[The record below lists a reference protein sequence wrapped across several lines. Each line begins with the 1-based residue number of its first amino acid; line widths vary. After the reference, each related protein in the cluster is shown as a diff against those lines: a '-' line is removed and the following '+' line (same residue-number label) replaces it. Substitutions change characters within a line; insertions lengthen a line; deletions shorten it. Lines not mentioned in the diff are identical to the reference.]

1 MNRKALFESK
11 RHNGQLRRWCIAGAL
26 VLALAPLGPSALATG
41 VPATDLPAAR
51 PVSQV
56 LVTQNSAQPATS
68 QMVTR
73 PRIQL
78 AILLDTSNSMD
89 GLIEQ
94 TRNQLWQ
101 VVNGFATAEQ
111 NGVAPILEIAL
122 FDYGNSG
129 NASGAGYVRQLNGFT
144 RELDAVSQG
153 LFALTTNGGDEYCG
167 YAIDTAIHAL
177 QWSQSASDIKIIFI
191 AGNESFAQGPVPYQQ
206 AARLAQQY
214 GISIN
219 TIHAGDHDTG
229 VRDGWQDGALL
240 AGGEYLAID
249 ANQQVVHIAAPQ
261 DARIAELNAELNGT
275 YLPYGSEGAG
285 KAQRQIQQ
293 DQLSSDIST
302 GLLAKRARSKVSE
315 FYANADW
322 DLVDALKDGA
332 VAEEELAA
340 MEDAALPTPMQGM
353 SAEEKLGYLKQ
364 KRAQRESIQ
373 REILELSESRASY
386 VAEQEREQAVASPSV
401 SDALTGAI
409 RRQAQQKHF
418 TFNN

>member
-1 MNRKALFESK
+1 MKFPTASS
-11 RHNGQLRRWCIAGAL
+11 HNLPSTRQPHSYIAR
-26 VLALAPLGPSALATG
+26 VLALLLASVVSSASATEI
-41 VPATDLPAAR
+41 AAR
-51 PVSQV
+51 QQVGQLTSHGHSGLAAISQ
-56 LVTQNSAQPATS
+56 LVET
-68 QMVTR
+68 

-101 VVNGFATAEQ
+101 VVNELAAAQQ
-111 NGVAPILEIAL
+111 NGVTPILEIAL

-229 VRDGWQDGALL
+229 VRDGWRDGALL

-249 ANQQVVHIAAPQ
+249 ANQQVVHVEAPQ
-261 DARIAELNAELNGT
+261 DARIAELNAQLNGT

-285 KAQRQIQQ
+285 KAQRQMQQ
-293 DQLSSDIST
+293 DQLSSNIST
-302 GLLAKRARSKVSE
+302 GLLAGRARSKASE

-322 DLVDALKDGA
+322 DLVDALRDGA

-340 MEDAALPTPMQGM
+340 MEDAALPEPMQGM
-353 SAEEKLGYLKQ
+353 SAEQKLGYLKQ
-364 KRAQRESIQ
+364 KQAQRQLIQ
-373 REILELSESRASY
+373 QEILELSESRASY
-386 VAEQEREQAVASPSV
+386 VAEQKRDQAAAAPSV
-401 SDALTGAI
+401 SDALSGAI
-409 RRQAQQKHF
+409 RRQAQLKNF